1 MSNKAQE
8 EFISKA
14 KKEIDHK
21 MDMENKQI
29 DKLKSNNDKII
40 KAIKG
45 YSDFYNELNIFLNE
59 SKDDFG
65 IEESEIPE
73 YFKSNINEV
82 YQNYAN
88 IKLDALDEISNQEH
102 YIQSLKQG
110 VKKAKKSLKF
120 YESQDKESDF
130 YEICH
135 PLIELYHIEIDLF
148 NQNEESS
155 LKMINELEKISK
167 KLDKWELN

>member
-1 MSNKAQE
+1 MSNIE
-8 EFISKA
+8 SNEHLSNL
-14 KKEIDHK
+14 KKEINQK
-21 MDMENKQI
+21 MTTVNKQI
-29 DKLKSNNDKII
+29 SKLDSNNNKII

-45 YSDFYNELNIFLNE
+45 YSDFYNELSAFLNE
-59 SKDDFG
+59 SKTDFG
-65 IEESEIPE
+65 IEEDELPK

-82 YQNYAN
+82 YENYAH

-102 YIQSLKQG
+102 YIQSLKRG
-110 VKKAKKSLKF
+110 LKKSEKSLKF